1 MRVKDIRL
9 TNWIFSVWPLFLLIS
24 QKALIPIQIFSFL
37 ISKKEKIMIYFFLL
51 FFISGSFLTLF
62 WLNDSL
68 KNEFGFSHFLG
79 FILFIVSV
87 VLIGHSCKLNFDF
100 DLKWITIFNFI
111 SIFLTIVFFVLNL
124 DFSFFRGLNF
134 IRGTDGAIHRVF
146 IETTP
151 LLILN
156 DYSLF
161 KRKFLNIFLF
171 LLTFAYVF
179 VLCKSFFI
187 IIFFVWKLWMDHKDL
202 IKRKFWYFF
211 PLMLISGLLLGIELF
226 SYVLRADLALS
237 IVFKYNQL
245 LSIVSMVSGDY
256 LYFGRGF
263 GFVIDEFVTDFSQ
276 PYQIE
281 MQLPMLF
288 LQFGL
293 VGFLFLA
300 LFIFSIFYVSGI
312 NKPIQST
319 LMYFSIG
326 FVNPWLFLPIWF
338 LTCCYFFRK

>member
-1 MRVKDIRL
+1 LV
-9 TNWIFSVWPLFLLIS
+9 
-24 QKALIPIQIFSFL
+24 
-37 ISKKEKIMIYFFLL
+37 SKKEKIMIYLFLF

-62 WLNDSL
+62 WINNSL

-87 VLIGHSCKLNFDF
+87 VLIGHTFKLNLDF
-100 DLKWITIFNFI
+100 DLKWITIFNLI
-111 SIFLTIVFFVLNL
+111 SIILAIVFFGLNL
-124 DFSFFRGLNF
+124 DFSIFRGLNF
-134 IRGTDGAIHRVF
+134 IRGTDGTIHRVF

-156 DYSLF
+156 DYNLF
-161 KRKFLNIFLF
+161 KNKFFNLFLF
-171 LLTFAYVF
+171 LLTFVYVF

-187 IIFFVWKLWMDHKDL
+187 IIFFVWRLWMDHKDL
-202 IKRKFWYFF
+202 IKKRFWYFF
-211 PLMLISGLLLGIELF
+211 PLMVISGFFIGIELL

-237 IVFKYNQL
+237 MTFKYNQL
-245 LSIVSMVSGDY
+245 LSIISMISGDY

-293 VGFLFLA
+293 IGFFLFG
-300 LFIFSIFYVSGI
+300 LFIFAIFYVSGI

-319 LMYFSIG
+319 LMYFSVG

-338 LTCCYFFRK
+338 LTCCYFFKK

>member
-1 MRVKDIRL
+1 MKVKDIHL
-9 TNWIFSVWPLFLLIS
+9 TNWIFSVWPLFLFVS
-24 QKALIPIQIFSFL
+24 QKALLPLQFLSFL
-37 ISKKEKIMIYFFLL
+37 ILKKEKLLVYFLVFFSAFACFLM
-51 FFISGSFLTLF
+51 LF
-62 WLNDSL
+62 WINNSMKND
-68 KNEFGFSHFLG
+68 FGFSHFLG
-79 FILFIVSV
+79 FVLFVVSV
-87 VLIGHSCKLNFDF
+87 VLIGHSCRISFDL
-100 DLKWITIFNFI
+100 DLKWITIFNFV
-111 SIFLTIVFFVLNL
+111 SIVLAIVFFVLNL

-134 IRGTDGAIHRVF
+134 IRGSDGAIHRVF

-161 KRKFLNIFLF
+161 KNKLLNIFLF
-171 LLTFAYVF
+171 LLTFVYVF

-187 IIFFVWKLWMDHKDL
+187 IIFFVWRLWVDHSDL

-211 PLMLISGLLLGIELF
+211 PLMLVGVVFMGVELV
-226 SYVLRADLALS
+226 SYVVRADLALS

-245 LSIVSMVSGDY
+245 LGILELISGDF
-256 LYFGRGF
+256 LFFGRGF
-263 GFVIDEFVTDFSQ
+263 GFVIEEYVTDFSQ

-293 VGFLFLA
+293 IGFLLFA
-300 LFIFSIFYVSGI
+300 TFIFSIFFISGI
-312 NKPIQST
+312 HKPLQST
-319 LMYFSIG
+319 LMYFSVG

>member
-1 MRVKDIRL
+1 MRIKDIRL
-9 TNWIFSVWPLFLLIS
+9 TNWIFSVWPIFLILS
-24 QKALIPIQIFSFL
+24 QKALIPVQILSFL
-37 ISKKEKIMIYFFLL
+37 ISKKEKLMIYFFLF

-68 KNEFGFSHFLG
+68 KNEFGYNHFIG
-79 FILFIVSV
+79 FILFIISV
-87 VLIGHSCKLNFDF
+87 VLIGHSYKVNFDF
-100 DLKWITIFNFI
+100 DLKWITLFNFI
-111 SIFLTIVFFVLNL
+111 SIVLAILFFILNL

-134 IRGTDGAIHRVF
+134 IRGSDGVIHRVF

-156 DYSLF
+156 DYRSF
-161 KRKFLNIFLF
+161 KKKYLNIVLF
-171 LLTFAYVF
+171 LLTFIYVF

-187 IIFFVWKLWMDHKDL
+187 IIFFVWKLWRDYKVL
-202 IKRKFWYFF
+202 IMQKFWYFL
-211 PLMLISGLLLGIELF
+211 PLILISVLLLGVELL

-245 LSIVSMVSGDY
+245 LSIISMVSGDY

-263 GFVIDEFVTDFSQ
+263 GFVIDEFVTDFNQ

-288 LQFGL
+288 LQMGFF
-293 VGFLFLA
+293 GFLLLA
-300 LFIFSIFYVSGI
+300 SFIFFILYFSDVE
-312 NKPIQST
+312 KPIQST